1 MPSRL
6 SELASLV
13 HHVRAQRETVKQV
26 AGVSWLY
33 NLTAYRRLFP
43 ESYIAEATVATNRFR
58 NMPLWGQFL
67 NRHGGVRK
75 DAASLFVHRLYDQT
89 SADDLARCFPLHP
102 TAVSAPI
109 DAFHE
114 FYAQGSTIKFDR

>member
-1 MPSRL
+1 
-6 SELASLV
+6 
-13 HHVRAQRETVKQV
+13 
-26 AGVSWLY
+26 
-33 NLTAYRRLFP
+33 
-43 ESYIAEATVATNRFR
+43 
-58 NMPLWGQFL
+58 MPLWGQFL

-102 TAVSAPI
+102 LAVSAPI